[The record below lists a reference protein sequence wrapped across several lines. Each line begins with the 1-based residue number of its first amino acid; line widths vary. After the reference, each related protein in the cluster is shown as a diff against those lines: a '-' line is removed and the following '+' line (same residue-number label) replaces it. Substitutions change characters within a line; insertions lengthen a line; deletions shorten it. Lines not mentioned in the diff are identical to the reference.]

1 MCSYCGCRNIPMI
14 AKLTGEHEDI
24 AACAYRLTAAHR
36 DGDVEAGRAVARE
49 LALKL
54 YPHTRREENGVF
66 AELKKDDLFA
76 EHIEELCAEHHELD
90 RHIDAIV
97 AGDLSY
103 APNLVLLLKS
113 HIDREEN
120 GLFPSALTYLTDDQW
135 EIIHSPTL
143 MDG

>member
-14 AKLTGEHEDI
+14 AKLTKEHEDI

-36 DGDVEAGRAVARE
+36 DGDVAAGRQAARDVG
-49 LALKL
+49 ALL
-54 YPHTRREENGVF
+54 GRHARREENGVF
-66 AELKKDDLFA
+66 AELKKDDLFT
-76 EHIEELCAEHHELD
+76 EHIEELCAEHDELD

-103 APNLVLLLKS
+103 VPNLVLLLKS

-120 GLFPSALTYLTDDQW
+120 GLFPSALAYLSDDQW
-135 EIIHSPTL
+135 EVIHNPVL
-143 MDG
+143 MED